1 MNEYFYSFLLENVP
15 YLMVDNG
22 IVSQVGELL
31 LAQLG
36 YEKDDIVGLSE
47 LEVLDTLFGVRNK
60 IQPEKKKFLHL
71 ISSKSGEMFFY
82 SIQVCDHISSRQRLY
97 IFKKRDSIQYDL
109 NIIHQLISNSPFGMA
124 VFSVPDITLLNANQ
138 SWLKRLDEPYNTREA
153 SIGRHISEIITGWK
167 GSVLESIWNTVLVS
181 GKSCYLPEYRYIG
194 LKKGLSYWNISL
206 TPIYEDSILAYFVE
220 ITHDVTETVMNRD
233 KIRFQRDQLFKQFQ
247 QFETVVE
254 NMSDALFVLYPD
266 SAAISLNQEAH
277 FIKHLFN
284 GFNKMEKIR
293 DDIKY
298 YDENDKEIPYNS
310 LPAFRILQGEHYKAF
325 RVTVKARDNTH
336 HFSISGR
343 PVFDNKKNIFFSIV
357 CIRDVTSQV
366 NHDNYM
372 LKIEKEKKEYLERVI
387 RLKDDFLTLIS
398 HEFKT
403 PLTVIGTAIQAM
415 ELLCGNELSIK
426 AKRYIDTIR
435 QNSLRQLR
443 LVSNLLDITRGT
455 ADQIRLHK
463 RSVDIVLLTRL
474 ITDSVKIYAAQKNLQ
489 ITFLS
494 DFDKKLIFID
504 DEKYERIVLNL
515 LSNAIKFTPK
525 GKSIQV
531 RLYKEKD
538 YINLEVKD
546 EGVGIPKEKI
556 GLIFERFGQVDN
568 SLSRQAEGT
577 GMGLYLVKMFVE
589 QMGGSISASSTLYKG
604 ATFLVKLPDEPIG
617 QHDMT
622 SELETVDNKKIIHM
636 MNIEFSDI
644 YLSK

>member
-1 MNEYFYSFLLENVP
+1 M
-15 YLMVDNG
+15 
-22 IVSQVGELL
+22 
-31 LAQLG
+31 
-36 YEKDDIVGLSE
+36 
-47 LEVLDTLFGVRNK
+47 
-60 IQPEKKKFLHL
+60 
-71 ISSKSGEMFFY
+71 
-82 SIQVCDHISSRQRLY
+82 
-97 IFKKRDSIQYDL
+97 
-109 NIIHQLISNSPFGMA
+109 
-124 VFSVPDITLLNANQ
+124 
-138 SWLKRLDEPYNTREA
+138 
-153 SIGRHISEIITGWK
+153 
-167 GSVLESIWNTVLVS
+167 
-181 GKSCYLPEYRYIG
+181 
-194 LKKGLSYWNISL
+194 
-206 TPIYEDSILAYFVE
+206 
-220 ITHDVTETVMNRD
+220 
-233 KIRFQRDQLFKQFQ
+233 
-247 QFETVVE
+247 
-254 NMSDALFVLYPD
+254 
-266 SAAISLNQEAH
+266 
-277 FIKHLFN
+277 
-284 GFNKMEKIR
+284 
-293 DDIKY
+293 
-298 YDENDKEIPYNS
+298 
-310 LPAFRILQGEHYKAF
+310 
-325 RVTVKARDNTH
+325 
-336 HFSISGR
+336 
-343 PVFDNKKNIFFSIV
+343 

-366 NHDNYM
+366 NHDNYI
-372 LKIEKEKKEYLERVI
+372 LKVEKEKKEYLERVI
-387 RLKDDFLTLIS
+387 RLKDEFLTLIS

-415 ELLCGNELSIK
+415 ELLCGNELSSK

-455 ADQIRLHK
+455 ADQIRLYK
-463 RSVDIVLLTRL
+463 KNVDIVWLTKL

-494 DFDKKLIFID
+494 DFDQKLVFID

-531 RLYKEKD
+531 RLFKEND
-538 YINLEVKD
+538 FINLEVKD

-589 QMGGSISASSTLYKG
+589 RMGGSISASSTLYKG